1 MPQPPLAP
9 PTSLSQPAREASAP
23 ADELLLRYLAD
34 TDQPCPG
41 CGYSLRGLTAA
52 RCPECNEAL
61 RLQAGLV
68 EPKLAW
74 FIVGV
79 VGLAMGAGFGLLVFG
94 AVMVQRLMTRRGPS
108 NIWEGWPILATGV
121 FCAAL
126 TWAWVAVRRRLNHQ
140 PAPLRWGLA
149 IGAHILTIALAVL
162 CVLVVR

>member
-1 MPQPPLAP
+1 MTTSSHPPLAEPVP
-9 PTSLSQPAREASAP
+9 PPIAGEEASA
-23 ADELLLRYLAD
+23 LLLQYLA
-34 TDQPCPG
+34 TSDQPCPG
-41 CGYSLRGLTAA
+41 CGYNLRGLTTA

-94 AVMVQRLMTRRGPS
+94 AVVVQRLVSRWRATS
-108 NIWEGWPILATGV
+108 IWEGWPILLTGV
-121 FCAAL
+121 VCAL
-126 TWAWVAVRRRLNHQ
+126 MTWGWVALRRRLNNK

-149 IGAHILTIALAVL
+149 IGTHIWSIALAVL
-162 CVLVVR
+162 CVLFVR